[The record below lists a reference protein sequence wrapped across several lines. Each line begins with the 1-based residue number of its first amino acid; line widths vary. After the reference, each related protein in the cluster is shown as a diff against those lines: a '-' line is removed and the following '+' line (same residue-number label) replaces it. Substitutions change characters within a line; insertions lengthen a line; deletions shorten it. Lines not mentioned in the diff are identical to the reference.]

1 MKLFKEGEFELPIDD
16 HINSLIMSQASDTA
30 EKLTELECK
39 LNGIEC
45 YVVEMEGETEV
56 ETMTEE
62 AQDIFNIWYDIHTT
76 ELYDLLNAQLKA
88 IKEMP

>member
-1 MKLFKEGEFELPIDD
+1 MKLFKEGEFKIPLDD
-16 HINSLIMSQASDTA
+16 TINSLIMSQASDTA

-45 YVVEMEGETEV
+45 YVVEMEDETEV
-56 ETMTEE
+56 SSYTEE
-62 AQDIFNIWYDIHTT
+62 AQDIFNNYYDVQMT
-76 ELYDLLNAQLKA
+76 ELYALLNAQLTA